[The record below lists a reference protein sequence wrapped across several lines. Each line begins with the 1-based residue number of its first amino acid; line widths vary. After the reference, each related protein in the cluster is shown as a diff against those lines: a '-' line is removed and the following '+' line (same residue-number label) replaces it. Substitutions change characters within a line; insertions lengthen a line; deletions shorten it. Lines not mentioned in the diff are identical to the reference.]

1 MKKRFLSLIVSIPF
15 FVNAQF
21 APAAGQP
28 GTTAIKKDSSII
40 INWATGCKVIRGYQD
55 VSNQSAGYANVGD
68 SSKAI
73 GVADGVNVVS
83 LGDAGSA
90 ILTFQ
95 SPIKNSPGPD
105 FCVFE
110 NSFDAGFL
118 ELAFVEVSSDG
129 TNFTRFPA
137 TCNVQNTV
145 QIGPFDTSSDPTK
158 IDNLAGKY
166 IMNYGVPF
174 DLQQLNGTSGL
185 DINAITHVKII
196 DAVGCIQAQYATY
209 DKNSNKIND
218 PWATAFG
225 SSGFDLDA
233 VGVINQVPVSVT
245 ENSDLE
251 KKVRLF
257 PNVTSGNVN
266 VFVAGEEDLKVEVTD
281 VSGKQILDGVMVKRN
296 GMLSLSEVES
306 GIYFV
311 KLSTEKS
318 SVTKKIIK
326 TD

>member
-1 MKKRFLSLIVSIPF
+1 MKKRFLCFLISIPF
-15 FVNAQF
+15 FGNAQF
-21 APAAGQP
+21 APAAGQA

-40 INWATGCKVIRGYQD
+40 INWATGCKVVRGYQD
-55 VSNQSAGYANVGD
+55 VSNQSLGYASVGD

-73 GVADGVNVVS
+73 GIADGINVVS
-83 LGDAGSA
+83 LGDGGTAV
-90 ILTFQ
+90 LTFQ
-95 SPIKNSPGPD
+95 SPIKNLAGPD

-129 TNFTRFPA
+129 INFTRFPA

-166 IMNYGVPF
+166 IANYGVPF
-174 DLQQLNGTSGL
+174 DLQQLNGTIGL

-209 DKNSNKIND
+209 DKNNNKIND

-233 VGVINQVPVSVT
+233 VGVINQVPLSVKEQNELESLVKVFPTIVSR
-245 ENSDLE
+245 EMNIDN
-251 KKVRLF
+251 R
-257 PNVTSGNVN
+257 
-266 VFVAGEEDLKVEVTD
+266 
-281 VSGKQILDGVMVKRN
+281 SGKRLTAEVSDIEGRVVMTTEINSGKLLLEELSTGMYFAKLSDGNNSFTKK
-296 GMLSLSEVES
+296 
-306 GIYFV
+306 FV
-311 KLSTEKS
+311 KTN
-318 SVTKKIIK
+318 
-326 TD
+326 